1 MRAFLFSLLAAVAV
15 IMLWAIRSESYQNGV
30 VFTLSTLAAGL
41 CGYLLADYFFNI
53 EKKTL
58 KQDVIGAGREVQA
71 LKDEKD
77 LLQTQFNLATPHS
90 QVQQLEQQLSFAD
103 EQRNKLDGLT
113 RAQYAEISGLKT
125 QLEMQKKNYQKLYE
139 DAAVVTETHNS
150 EITNLQDTL
159 ASKRDK
165 IKYLTDEGDYLRN
178 KILKLQTVA
187 EEETIQK
194 VVTEVNQPPASQ
206 LPKMVVKM
214 PQNGTYTEGS
224 PLQMIDPRSIKFDT
238 VDAESTVETAVEEPI
253 NNPVEVEVFIENK
266 DIAQSNLVENKPSET
281 EAALEKKTVG
291 IPLPLGNQSFVTPD
305 ALVTDAINTP
315 REIEAEPTT
324 DAADASNLQAIEGI
338 SAEMERVLKS
348 AGIDNW
354 QEISETTPERLQ
366 EILLEG
372 KIRDVDVSH
381 WSVQAILLADG
392 HLSRLKTYLENLK
405 K

>member
-1 MRAFLFSLLAAVAV
+1 MRAFLFSLLAAVAAV
-15 IMLWAIRSESYQNGV
+15 MLWAIRSESYQNGV
-30 VFTLSTLAAGL
+30 VFTLATLAAGL

-58 KQDVIGAGREVQA
+58 KADVVSAGREVQA

-77 LLQTQFNLATPHS
+77 LLQTQFNLATPHA
-90 QVQQLEQQLSFAD
+90 QVEQLEQQLSFAD

-125 QLEMQKKNYQKLYE
+125 QLDMQKKSYQKLFE
-139 DAAVVTETHNS
+139 EAAIATETHNA

-159 ASKRDK
+159 ASKREK

-194 VVTEVNQPPASQ
+194 VVSEVNKPPSTN

-214 PQNGTYTEGS
+214 PQNGFHTEGS
-224 PLQMIDPRSIKFDT
+224 PLQMVDPRSIKFDT
-238 VDAESTVETAVEEPI
+238 VEAESVVETMGKL
-253 NNPVEVEVFIENK
+253 PVEPSATEAI
-266 DIAQSNLVENKPSET
+266 VENRTIDPQPTIEVT
-281 EAALEKKTVG
+281 AAEVESLAIKKT
-291 IPLPLGNQSFVTPD
+291 
-305 ALVTDAINTP
+305 TDSPQILENESIMMSKSIASHAMNTP
-315 REIEAEPTT
+315 RTIAPEATSMT
-324 DAADASNLQAIEGI
+324 DATNLQAIQGI
-338 SAEMERVLKS
+338 DAETERVLKS

-366 EILLEG
+366 EILTEG

-392 HLSRLKTYLENLK
+392 HFNRLKTFLENLK